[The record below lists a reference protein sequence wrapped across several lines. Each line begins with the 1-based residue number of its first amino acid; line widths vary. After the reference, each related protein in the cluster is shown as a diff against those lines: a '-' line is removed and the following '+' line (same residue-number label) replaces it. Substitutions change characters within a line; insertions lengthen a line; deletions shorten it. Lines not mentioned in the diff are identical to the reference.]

1 MMNNDLE
8 NIFDKAL
15 LELQNGAS
23 LEAALLKCQPKQV
36 HLAEGLQLA
45 EKLGK
50 FPKKTVPSPIM
61 QRKYSLMPIK
71 TTWYHWLHFSRWIAA
86 STSLILLL
94 SAIAGTGYAA
104 YNSMPGQALF
114 AIKKTA
120 ENLQLQFA
128 TSPEKKAALQVEFSK
143 KRLIEAEK
151 ILKNPDVKPEIAKAA
166 VQELSEQTKSTVNTL
181 VLINKIS
188 PDPQKTKTLVK
199 TLETIATDQEK
210 LAKEVKTEAT
220 KDIVSNVEA
229 SAKVISNYIQ
239 IATNELEK
247 YEKTNQPTDNNKI
260 LGTAAG
266 SSTTTLTSDLET
278 VSKDGKASTSTTT
291 LKTLAQPIEEQQPEP
306 TNPNIANGGYIFETP
321 EPQYIPSSTQP

>member
-1 MMNNDLE
+1 MMNKNLE
-8 NIFDKAL
+8 NIFDTAL
-15 LELQNGAS
+15 SELKNGAS
-23 LEAALLKCQPKQV
+23 LEEALLKCQPEQV
-36 HLAEGLQLA
+36 QLTEGLQLA
-45 EKLGK
+45 EKLSK
-50 FPKKTVPSPIM
+50 FPKKNVPSPVM
-61 QRKYSLMPIK
+61 QKKYSLMPVK
-71 TTWYHWLHFSRWIAA
+71 MTTYRWLHLSRWVMA

-104 YNSMPGQALF
+104 YNSMPGQTLF

-143 KRLIEAEK
+143 KRLMEAEK

-166 VQELSEQTKSTVNTL
+166 VQELSEQTKNTVNTL
-181 VLINKIS
+181 VLINKVS
-188 PDPQKTKTLVK
+188 TDPQKTKTLVK

-210 LAKEVKTEAT
+210 LAKEVKAETT
-220 KDIVSNVEA
+220 KDIVLNVET
-229 SAKVISNYIQ
+229 SAKVINNYIQ

-247 YEKTNQPTDNNKI
+247 YKKTNQPVNNNQI
-260 LGTAAG
+260 SEITT
-266 SSTTTLTSDLET
+266 SSPTTTPSSNVEN
-278 VSKDGKASTSTTT
+278 VNKNEKASTSTTT
-291 LKTLAQPIEEQQPEP
+291 LKTLPRPVEEQQPEP

>member
-23 LEAALLKCQPKQV
+23 VEEALLKCQPEQV

-50 FPKKTVPSPIM
+50 FPKKTVPSPAM
-61 QRKYSLMPIK
+61 QRKYSLMPVK
-71 TTWYHWLHFSRWIAA
+71 TTWYRWLHFSRWIAA

-128 TSPEKKAALQVEFSK
+128 ASPEKKAALQVEFSK

-166 VQELSEQTKSTVNTL
+166 VQELSEQTKNTVNTL
-181 VLINKIS
+181 VLINKVS

-220 KDIVSNVEA
+220 KDIVLNVEA

-260 LGTAAG
+260 SGTAAG

-278 VSKDGKASTSTTT
+278 VNKDGKASTSTTT